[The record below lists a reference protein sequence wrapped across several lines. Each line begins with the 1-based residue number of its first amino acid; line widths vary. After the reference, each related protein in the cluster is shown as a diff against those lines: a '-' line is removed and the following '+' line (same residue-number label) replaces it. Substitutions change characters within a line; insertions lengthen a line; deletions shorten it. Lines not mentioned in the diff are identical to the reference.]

1 LNWQLILAYISPI
14 TSAALVVVGVV
25 YGQLIAN
32 AKNAQIEQLR
42 EQLKTHE
49 LFEVRG
55 VRERIEAIHAEY
67 GERIDDLKRQ
77 LEAGRVRDEQRI
89 AVLERQADSAG
100 RGCWASRS
108 EGPCRSGRG
117 DFGSAYPGGGGG
129 RHCKCGGG
137 APEPLTGPPNGA
149 VAKSRWSTG
158 TEARSGSLHL
168 AVRPMPWQPAAH
180 VEADCQ
186 GGVGQGATALS
197 CHTGR
202 RSALRVS

>member
-1 LNWQLILAYISPI
+1 MNWQLILAYISPI

-77 LEAGRVRDEQRI
+77 LETAQALDEQRLA
-89 AVLERQADSAG
+89 AVERQADTLAG
-100 RGCWASRS
+100 AFAALVAQKDADAAADAIARVPFGEEEGDRASVD
-108 EGPCRSGRG
+108 E
-117 DFGSAYPGGGGG
+117 
-129 RHCKCGGG
+129 
-137 APEPLTGPPNGA
+137 E
-149 VAKSRWSTG
+149 
-158 TEARSGSLHL
+158 
-168 AVRPMPWQPAAH
+168 
-180 VEADCQ
+180 
-186 GGVGQGATALS
+186 
-197 CHTGR
+197 R
-202 RSALRVS
+202 RSP